1 MKPENEN
8 MHSTNSKKELTDQQ
22 IHRILKCIGKVYR
35 DAALHVDVAEHDEP
49 DEPLQK
55 KIIDDKSFVYRID
68 RSLQNCSKETQ
79 LVIRKEYPEIS
90 DQDWYKDLF
99 GEWAFRRI
107 RKKAGREFLRIME
120 LV

>member
-1 MKPENEN
+1 

-35 DAALHVDVAEHDEP
+35 DAALRVDVAEHDAP
-49 DEPLQK
+49 DQPLQK
-55 KIIDDKSFVYRID
+55 KLIDDRSFVYRID

-79 LVIRKEYPEIS
+79 LVIRKEYLEIS

-99 GEWAFRRI
+99 GERAFRRI
-107 RKKAGREFLRIME
+107 RKKAGREFLGIMD